1 MRKLS
6 GNPAATGI
14 VMGPSYWLLE
24 EAYKPDKRRIE
35 NTAIEIERL
44 DQAREIG
51 REQLRDI
58 LAKVT
63 AEVGEEEAAIFGA
76 HILILDDPDLNKLIT
91 NRLEDER
98 INIEF
103 IWFEAIEFYAEQMEV
118 LDDDYFRGRAADVR
132 DVGKRILRILL
143 GIDDTS
149 LDSLEEPVVIL
160 ARDLKPSDTVRL
172 DKSKALGFCTL
183 EGGPTSHTVILAKAL
198 GIPAVV
204 GVGNELLK
212 VRQGAPVIV
221 DGDRG
226 EVIVDPDD
234 LSIRV
239 YHSRQQ
245 KAIEE
250 SKTEREA
257 AKLPAIT
264 KDQHQVKV
272 VANIGG
278 VEDATT
284 ALSYGAEGIGLL
296 RTEFLYLDRESAPN
310 EDEQYSAYKAIF
322 DAMESRPIVVRTL
335 DVGGDKPLPYLEL
348 GHEAN
353 PFLGWRA
360 IRVCLD
366 KPEFFKIQLRA
377 LLRAGVDHDLRIMF
391 PMIATI
397 QELRRAKELLDEA
410 REEVIVGGYSVA
422 ESVQVGI
429 MVEIPSV
436 VMLADKFAKEI
447 DFFSIGT
454 NDLTQY
460 TMAADRVNQKVT
472 YLADACH
479 PAVLQQINRVI
490 DAAHERGIWVGLCGE
505 LAGDPDAIPILLGLE
520 LDEFSMDPFSIPRAK
535 QIIRKWSLSDA
546 RQLTEQVLELDS
558 AKSVREKVRNAGTV

>member
-1 MRKLS
+1 
-6 GNPAATGI
+6 
-14 VMGPSYWLLE
+14 
-24 EAYKPDKRRIE
+24 
-35 NTAIEIERL
+35 
-44 DQAREIG
+44 
-51 REQLRDI
+51 
-58 LAKVT
+58 
-63 AEVGEEEAAIFGA
+63 
-76 HILILDDPDLNKLIT
+76 
-91 NRLEDER
+91 
-98 INIEF
+98 
-103 IWFEAIEFYAEQMEV
+103 
-118 LDDDYFRGRAADVR
+118 
-132 DVGKRILRILL
+132 
-143 GIDDTS
+143 
-149 LDSLEEPVVIL
+149 
-160 ARDLKPSDTVRL
+160 L

-212 VRQGAPVIV
+212 VLQGAPVIV

-479 PAVLQQINRVI
+479 PAVLEQINRVI